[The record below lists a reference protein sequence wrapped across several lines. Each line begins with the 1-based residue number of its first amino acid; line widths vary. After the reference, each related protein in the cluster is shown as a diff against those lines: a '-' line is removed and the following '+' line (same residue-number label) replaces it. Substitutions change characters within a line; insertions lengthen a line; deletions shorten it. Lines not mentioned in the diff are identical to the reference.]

1 MIFRILLKSIMFNSW
16 SNLATYSDLMQMIKE
31 LDNSPKDIMHGILN
45 CTGIDKLKVPKSNYL
60 HLKINM

>member
-1 MIFRILLKSIMFNSW
+1 MFNSW